1 MMGEAEIR
9 AAIDR
14 HEVKLWALGM
24 HSITF
29 VSGEPGDSA
38 AVVISRCADHAV
50 AARIAETILGEA
62 LVRVD
67 TLRFDEPQGV
77 PAWLSKRDVARPHL
91 PHPRRQ
97 RRERE
102 QALAA

>member
-1 MMGEAEIR
+1 MMDQRAVRASIDNQEI
-9 AAIDR
+9 
-14 HEVKLWALGM
+14 HLWAMGM

-29 VSGEPGDSA
+29 VSDDPGDSA

-67 TLRFDEPQGV
+67 TLRFDEPRDI
-77 PAWLSKRDVARPHL
+77 PAWLSKSGAQPRL

>member
-9 AAIDR
+9 DTIDR
-14 HEVKLWALGM
+14 QELRLWALGM

-29 VSGEPGDSA
+29 ISDDPGECG
-38 AVVISRCADHAV
+38 AVVVSNCADHAV

-67 TLRFDEPQGV
+67 TLRFDEPRGT
-77 PAWLSKRDVARPHL
+77 PSWLSKRVSEPRL
-91 PHPRRQ
+91 PHPPRRQ
-97 RRERE
+97 RERE